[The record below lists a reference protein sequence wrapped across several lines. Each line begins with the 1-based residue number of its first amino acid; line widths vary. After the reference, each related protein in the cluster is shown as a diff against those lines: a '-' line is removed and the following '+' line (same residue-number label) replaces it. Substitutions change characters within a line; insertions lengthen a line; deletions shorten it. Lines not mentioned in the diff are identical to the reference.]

1 MNKKNLFFTIILITV
16 FVCIS
21 LLALMQA
28 KKIVTIHT
36 NAVDAPDFFMTN
48 ADYVK
53 FDVDGNINNHFYA
66 SKITHFGNQNNYIF
80 DNPSMQMYSTKEQPW
95 VITAQKGKSEK
106 GKSKIYL
113 WGNVQ
118 LKQGN
123 GGNSNDFSISTTSLI
138 VYPDTKSAETPDPVT
153 IIQGTSIAKTIG
165 AKADFKSGTVELL
178 SNVNCEYQAQ
188 AK

>member
-1 MNKKNLFFTIILITV
+1 MNKNLLFTVILIIA
-16 FVCIS
+16 FACIS
-21 LLALMQA
+21 TLALMQA
-28 KKIVTIHT
+28 KKITAVHT
-36 NAVDAPDFFMTN
+36 NAADAPDFFMTN

-53 FDVDGNINNHFYA
+53 FDTDGNINNHFYA
-66 SKITHFGNQNNYIF
+66 SKITHFGDRNNYIF
-80 DNPSMQMYSTKEQPW
+80 DSPNMQMYSTKEQPW

-106 GKSKIYL
+106 GRSKIYL

-123 GGNSNDFSISTTSLI
+123 GDDNNDFSISTTSLI
-138 VYPDTKSAETPDPVT
+138 VYPDTKSAETSDPVT

-178 SNVNCEYQAQ
+178 SNVDCEYQTQ